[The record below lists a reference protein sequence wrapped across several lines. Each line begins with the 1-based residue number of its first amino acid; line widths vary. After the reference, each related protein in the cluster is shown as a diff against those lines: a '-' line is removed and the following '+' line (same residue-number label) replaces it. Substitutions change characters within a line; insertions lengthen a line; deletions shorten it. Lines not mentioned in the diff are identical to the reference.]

1 MKTSKTPLHNL
12 QNKKPFSMRMQ
23 SAWLIC
29 VFFFASCAVSL
40 APKFD
45 QAIVDN
51 LSSASTEIFQL
62 VAEVTDG
69 TKKDDYNTRE
79 DKYNHVIGELDALEL
94 QIEARPV
101 PKNKSVDKIIGKVN
115 DRLREKGIGTID
127 ANETAPSATAIKHIT
142 ENIAKMKDTDKLQG
156 LTKTEVLA
164 FKNNIQLFLDQALTY
179 ERFLNQ

>member
-1 MKTSKTPLHNL
+1 MKISKTSLHHL
-12 QNKKPFSMRMQ
+12 QNKKPLNTCIQ

-29 VFFFASCAVSL
+29 VFLFAGCAVSL

-51 LSSASTEIFQL
+51 LSSTSTEIFQL

-69 TKKDDYNTRE
+69 VKKDDYSTRE
-79 DKYNHVIGELDALEL
+79 DKYNHVIGELDALAL
-94 QIEARPV
+94 QIEARPM
-101 PKNKSVDKIIGKVN
+101 PKNKSIDKIIGKVN
-115 DRLREKGIGTID
+115 DRLREKGLAAID

-156 LTKTEVLA
+156 LTKTEVLV